1 MDKKIMEEKSV
12 VVLDIKPAG
21 TETDLCALKKSIT
34 DSIKMEGLCWGESKE
49 EDIAYGIKK
58 LVLGCCIE
66 GKVSIEEV
74 I

>member
-1 MDKKIMEEKSV
+1 MAEKSI
-12 VVLDIKPAG
+12 VVLDIKPEG

-34 DSIKMEGLCWGESKE
+34 ENIKMDGLCWGESKE

>member
-1 MDKKIMEEKSV
+1 MEEKSI
-12 VVLDIKPAG
+12 VVLDIKPEG
-21 TETDLCALKKSIT
+21 TETDLASLKKTIT
-34 DSIKMEGLCWGESKE
+34 ESIKMDGLCWGESKE